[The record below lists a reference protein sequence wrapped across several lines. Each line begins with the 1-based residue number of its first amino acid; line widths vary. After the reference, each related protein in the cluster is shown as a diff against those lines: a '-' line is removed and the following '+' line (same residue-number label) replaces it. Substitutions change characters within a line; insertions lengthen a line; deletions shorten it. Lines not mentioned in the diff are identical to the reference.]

1 MKKTFEIKG
10 VDLTSLYGV
19 GDKNILFLEKQL
31 PLQLNVRGNNIFC
44 QGLKKDINHFDS
56 VLNQM
61 IDSIKKGN
69 TLSQKDIL
77 QLVAMNASTKSTKSN
92 GSIENVLFYGKK
104 GPVFPRTDGQK
115 DLVQSFLKN
124 DIIISV
130 GPAGTGK
137 TFLAVAYALSLLE
150 KHEIEKIIFCRP
162 AVEAGENLGFLPGD
176 LKDKIDPYLA
186 PLYDALHELLPK
198 NKIQNFLDRGIIE
211 IIPLAYMRGRTF
223 KNAVVLAD
231 EMQNAT
237 PEQMKMLLTRLGEN
251 SRMVITGDL
260 DQHDRHGEINGLAD
274 FLDKFKGNRSNSIVS
289 VEFENDDI
297 QREEVIKEILD
308 IYAGDIPHDYTHYTD
323 SDDSKSDSD

>member
-19 GDKNILFLEKQL
+19 GDKNIIFLEKQL

-69 TLSQKDIL
+69 TLSQKDIS
-77 QLVAMNASTKSTKSN
+77 QLVALNASEPSSNPN

-115 DLVQSFLKN
+115 ELVQSFLKN

-137 TFLAVAYALSLLE
+137 HSLLWHMHYHYL
-150 KHEIEKIIFCRP
+150 KNMKLKKLFFVDLLLKLEKI
-162 AVEAGENLGFLPGD
+162 
-176 LKDKIDPYLA
+176 
-186 PLYDALHELLPK
+186 
-198 NKIQNFLDRGIIE
+198 
-211 IIPLAYMRGRTF
+211 
-223 KNAVVLAD
+223 
-231 EMQNAT
+231 
-237 PEQMKMLLTRLGEN
+237 
-251 SRMVITGDL
+251 
-260 DQHDRHGEINGLAD
+260 
-274 FLDKFKGNRSNSIVS
+274 
-289 VEFENDDI
+289 
-297 QREEVIKEILD
+297 
-308 IYAGDIPHDYTHYTD
+308 
-323 SDDSKSDSD
+323 

>member
-1 MKKTFEIKG
+1 MKKTFEVKG

-19 GDKNILFLEKQL
+19 GDKNILFLENQL
-31 PLQLNVRGNNIFC
+31 PLKLNIRGNNIFC

-56 VLNQM
+56 VLSQM

-69 TLSQKDIL
+69 TLSTKDIT
-77 QLVAMNASTKSTKSN
+77 QLVMINESAN
-92 GSIENVLFYGKK
+92 GSSENSRKNGTIENVLFYGKK

-115 DLVQSFLKN
+115 ALVKSFLKN

-137 TFLAVAYALSLLE
+137 TFLAVAYALALLE

-162 AVEAGENLGFLPGD
+162 AVEAGESLGFLPGD

-211 IIPLAYMRGRTF
+211 IIPLAYMRGRTI
-223 KNAVVLAD
+223 NRSAMILD
-231 EMQNAT
+231 EAQNASSM
-237 PEQMKMLLTRLGEN
+237 QMKMFLTRLGIE
-251 SRMVITGDL
+251 SRAIITGDESQIDL
-260 DQHDRHGEINGLAD
+260 PT
-274 FLDKFKGNRSNSIVS
+274 KSNSGLIDVLKILKNINDIGIVKLD
-289 VEFENDDI
+289 EHDI
-297 QREEVIKEILD
+297 ARHHLVKHIID
-308 IYAGDIPHDYTHYTD
+308 AY
-323 SDDSKSDSD
+323 SKSKNK